1 MRETDD
7 GMARALLPAVV
18 ATACALAA
26 SAVVYATVALTHAK
40 PHVGDIVAFASAEG
54 DAADPW
60 PRGGTLLGAYLIA
73 LLNNFLNFL
82 HVSSEVQLVVQGLII
97 MLAVSVYRER
107 RRLA

>member
-1 MRETDD
+1 MLS
-7 GMARALLPAVV
+7 G
-18 ATACALAA
+18 
-26 SAVVYATVALTHAK
+26 
-40 PHVGDIVAFASAEG
+40 G
-54 DAADPW
+54 
-60 PRGGTLLGAYLIA
+60 RGGVIGTLLGAYLIA